1 MKPEPGKPER
11 TALLSFLQARY
22 LHFTRSLYSRIVL
35 MISILAL
42 FLFFAYNFIFR
53 SVNDNYIDSIIDYK
67 SSNISSIVN
76 AALYH
81 SMLRNDYEE
90 LFNTLDIINNLSE
103 MDELNLYNSSD
114 SLVYSAYSERARHLN
129 NPNCMLCHESM
140 SQLFPGDGKTF
151 RVVSAETNCSM
162 FVETDNSRHL
172 LIRNPILNERSCYT
186 NQCHAH
192 SPDEV
197 VLGSMIIHLPLKDF
211 DDNIEA
217 STNKYLLLAII
228 ATVIFTGLLLMFTRS
243 NIQRPLNEL
252 VVASNSITQG
262 NRKVRM
268 KVKPGQPEE
277 LRTVS
282 SAFNEMLDKLHA
294 ANQELE
300 NWSRQLE
307 YKVQKKSEELSSV
320 QNELIQI
327 ERIAS
332 LGKLSA
338 SVAHELNNPLS
349 GILVYAKLIHKQLIS
364 AELTD
369 VKKEAALKHL
379 KLIESETKRCGDIV
393 KGLLDFSRKDQTD
406 FEPCS
411 VHEILRETYDLL
423 HHQMK
428 IKNIGFL
435 TDYKAYGDMVL
446 CSPNQIKQA
455 CVAMLVN
462 SSEAVSDNGEI
473 ILRTLNNDQQSI
485 TIDIV
490 DNGKGIAEE
499 NLQHIFEPFFSTKHE
514 ASGIGLGLAI
524 VHGIVQS
531 HKGVIS
537 VKSAPGKGTT
547 MSITLPLIKSKTL

>member
-1 MKPEPGKPER
+1 MKSPDMPSNPKPYR
-11 TALLSFLQARY
+11 GTFLAKYFR
-22 LHFTRSLYSRIVL
+22 FARSLYSRVVL
-35 MISILAL
+35 MMAILAL
-42 FLFFAYNFIFR
+42 FLFFSYNFIFR
-53 SVNDNYIDSIIDYK
+53 SVNDRYIDSIIHYK
-67 SSNISSIVN
+67 SANISSIVN

-90 LFNTLDIINNLSE
+90 LFNTLDIINDLSE

-114 SLVYSAYSERARHLN
+114 SLVYSAYSPRARHLN
-129 NPNCMLCHESM
+129 NPNCLLCHTSM
-140 SQLFPGDGKTF
+140 NELFHGEGKAF
-151 RVVSAETNCSM
+151 RIVSAETNCSM

-186 NQCHAH
+186 NKCHAH

-197 VLGSMIIHLPLKDF
+197 VLGSMIINMPLKEF
-211 DDNIEA
+211 DSSVEA
-217 STNKYLLLAII
+217 SSNKYLLLAVL
-228 ATVIFTGLLLMFTRS
+228 ATIMFTSLLLMFTRR
-243 NIQRPLNEL
+243 NIQKPLNEL
-252 VVASNSITQG
+252 VMASQSITQG

-268 KVKPGQPEE
+268 QIKPGQLEDM
-277 LRTVS
+277 RTVS
-282 SAFNEMLDKLHA
+282 TAFNEMLDKLQA
-294 ANQELE
+294 ANHELE

-349 GILVYAKLIHKQLIS
+349 GILVYAKLIHKQLT
-364 AELTD
+364 APELTEA
-369 VKKEAALKHL
+369 KKESALKQL

-393 KGLLDFSRKDQTD
+393 KGLLDFSRKDQAD
-406 FEPCS
+406 FEHS
-411 VHEILRETYDLL
+411 HVHDILRETYDLL

-435 TDYKAYGDMVL
+435 TDFKAQMDMIQ

-462 SSEAVSDNGEI
+462 SSEAVNENGEV
-473 ILRTLNNDQQSI
+473 ILRTLNKDAHTI
-485 TIDIV
+485 TIEIS

-499 NLQHIFEPFFSTKHE
+499 NLSHIFEPFFSTKHE

-531 HKGVIS
+531 HKGSIEVLS
-537 VKSAPGKGTT
+537 TPGNGTT
-547 MSITLPLIKSKTL
+547 MSITIPLSKNKNL

>member
-1 MKPEPGKPER
+1 
-11 TALLSFLQARY
+11 
-22 LHFTRSLYSRIVL
+22 
-35 MISILAL
+35 
-42 FLFFAYNFIFR
+42 
-53 SVNDNYIDSIIDYK
+53 
-67 SSNISSIVN
+67 
-76 AALYH
+76 
-81 SMLRNDYEE
+81 MLRNDYEE
-90 LFNTLDIINNLSE
+90 LFNTLDIINDLSE
-103 MDELNLYNSSD
+103 MDELNLYNVDD
-114 SLVYSAYSERARHLN
+114 SLVYSAYNTRARHLN
-129 NPNCMLCHESM
+129 NPNCLQCHQSM
-140 SQLFPGDGKTF
+140 SELFPGEGKVF

-186 NQCHAH
+186 NKCHAH

-197 VLGSMIIHLPLKDF
+197 VLGSMIIHMPLKDF
-211 DDNIEA
+211 DNAVEA
-217 STNKYLLLAII
+217 STNKYLLLAVV
-228 ATVIFTGLLLMFTRS
+228 ATVLFTSLLLMFTRR
-243 NIQRPLNEL
+243 NIQKPLSEL
-252 VVASNSITQG
+252 VIASQAITQG

-268 KVKPGQPEE
+268 KVKPGQLEDM
-277 LRTVS
+277 RTVS
-282 SAFNEMLDKLHA
+282 TAFNEMLDKLQA
-294 ANQELE
+294 ANHELE

-349 GILVYAKLIHKQLIS
+349 GILVYAKVVHKQLTGPEFTE
-364 AELTD
+364 A
-369 VKKEAALKHL
+369 KKESALKQL

-393 KGLLDFSRKDQTD
+393 KGLLDFSRKDQAD
-406 FEPCS
+406 FEPYRL
-411 VHEILRETYDLL
+411 HDILRETYDLL

-435 TDYKAYGDMVL
+435 TDFKAGMDQIQ

-462 SSEAVSDNGEI
+462 SSEAVSENGEI
-473 ILRTLNNDQQSI
+473 ILRTLNNDAQSV
-485 TIDIV
+485 TIEIA

-499 NLQHIFEPFFSTKHE
+499 NMSHIFEPFFSTKHE

-531 HKGVIS
+531 HKGTIEVHS
-537 VKSAPGKGTT
+537 TPGKGTT
-547 MSITLPLIKSKTL
+547 MSITIPLIKNKHL